1 MNSAM
6 SEVETGYL
14 TTAVRNTEMNG
25 IKIHTGE
32 YIGFCGKQMLSSDTD
47 IVLSA
52 MKLLEGMNIEEKD
65 SLNLFYG
72 KDVDKDTLGSV
83 VSSISEKYPDIELYT
98 LDGGQEVYRFIF
110 VAD

>member
-1 MNSAM
+1 
-6 SEVETGYL
+6 
-14 TTAVRNTEMNG
+14 
-25 IKIHTGE
+25 
-32 YIGFCGKQMLSSDTD
+32 
-47 IVLSA
+47 
-52 MKLLEGMNIEEKD
+52 MNIEEKD

-72 KDVDKDTLGSV
+72 KDVDKDTLDSV